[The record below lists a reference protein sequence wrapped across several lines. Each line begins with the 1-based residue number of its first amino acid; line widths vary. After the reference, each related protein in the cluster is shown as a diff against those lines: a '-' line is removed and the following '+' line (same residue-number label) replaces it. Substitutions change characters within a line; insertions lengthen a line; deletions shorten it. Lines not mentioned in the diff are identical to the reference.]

1 MSLCSSLTPPQLNDL
16 DLVPDKADETDIV
29 ELFLREAVMMKD
41 FRHPHVL
48 SLIGISVEADGSP
61 MVVLPYMAH
70 GDLRRYI
77 QDPDRVSACECVR
90 VCVRVCVCMCAC
102 VCVCVWCVCCPTWH
116 TGT

>member
-1 MSLCSSLTPPQLNDL
+1 MFA
-16 DLVPDKADETDIV
+16 DKADETEVV

-48 SLIGISVEADGSP
+48 SLIGISVENEGSP

-77 QDPDRVSACECVR
+77 QDPDRVIFICGLFNLGKKNS
-90 VCVRVCVCMCAC
+90 M
-102 VCVCVWCVCCPTWH
+102 TISKH
-116 TGT
+116 

>member
-1 MSLCSSLTPPQLNDL
+1 MNCDIFRNYFA
-16 DLVPDKADETDIV
+16 DKADETEVV

-48 SLIGISVEADGSP
+48 SLIGISVESEGSP

-77 QDPDRVSACECVR
+77 QDPDRVNFQLCLI
-90 VCVRVCVCMCAC
+90 
-102 VCVCVWCVCCPTWH
+102 
-116 TGT
+116 